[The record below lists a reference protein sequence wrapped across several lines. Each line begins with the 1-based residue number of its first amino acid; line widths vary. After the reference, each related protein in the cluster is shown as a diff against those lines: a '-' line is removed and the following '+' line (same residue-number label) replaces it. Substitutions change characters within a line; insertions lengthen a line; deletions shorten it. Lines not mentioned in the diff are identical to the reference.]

1 MAFAIGLRFY
11 KMTVKKKGDDNPLLI
26 GPGGDP
32 CDLLEFV
39 DEFVG
44 QKEEPT
50 DETDAQRT
58 WYFEP
63 LKTESIRTVHG
74 YISYGTHGFESKI
87 KDRKTRKPK
96 YLRKTDDLEEVPLY
110 FQFWVPSG
118 SNCAFA
124 AFQSFQGR
132 SCVSFVQKAMGEFF
146 KSKFPDYSLRFPI
159 LAPANA
165 ISGEA
170 PVKALTFTR
179 PKQFSDSAEKSWFGK
194 SLEEVDYEITVRAK
208 KRNAMLARFNDLKD
222 MLPEDGDGFVE
233 FDGASYEGVRADV
246 KFGKKRRVV
255 GIFGS
260 GGDAGLID
268 VTDSIQTDANGHPT
282 LQSLVQET
290 DSLMET
296 FYAGVKT

>member
-11 KMTVKKKGDDNPLLI
+11 KITIKKKGDEQLPEM

-32 CDLLEFV
+32 CDFIEFV
-39 DEFVG
+39 KEFVS

-50 DETDAQRT
+50 DEKEAQRT

-63 LKTESIRTVHG
+63 LGTESLRTEHG

-96 YLRKTDDLEEVPLY
+96 YLRQTDDLEEVPLY
-110 FQFWVPSG
+110 FQFWCPSDAT
-118 SNCAFA
+118 CAFA

-132 SCVSFVQKAMGEFF
+132 SCVSFVQKSMCDVF
-146 KSKFPDYSLRFPI
+146 KSKFPEYSLRFTV
-159 LAPANA
+159 LAPASA
-165 ISGEA
+165 INDEA

-179 PKQFSDSAEKSWFGK
+179 PKQFSDSADKSWFDK
-194 SLEEVDYEITVRAK
+194 SLDEVDYEITVRAK
-208 KRNAMLARFNDLKD
+208 KRNSILARFKDLKE
-222 MLPEDGDGFVE
+222 MLPLDGEGFVE
-233 FDGASYEGVRADV
+233 FDGSAYEGVRADV
-246 KFGKKRRVV
+246 KFGKKRRVIGV
-255 GIFGS
+255 FGS

-268 VTDSIQTDANGHPT
+268 VTDTVETDGNGHPS

-290 DSLMET
+290 DTLMET